1 MNKPKIRT
9 ILLGCLAANPGLT
22 VLLAVSIVSS
32 IVLELLPPLLLGHA
46 IDILTDNVMLTA
58 GLCFG
63 YFGLSA
69 AAGVC
74 RAAREALVT
83 AVGGKMTHAL
93 RSAMSRKL
101 SRLPA
106 GEFVTGT
113 SGSIAARF
121 TSDADAFEEMFSSGI
136 VSLLTDLGTVVGM
149 TVVIF
154 TKSPGLGMILIVV
167 LPLLF
172 LFTRRI
178 QKAMLS
184 AHEQNR
190 REIAKVAGFL
200 PETVS
205 NIRTIHVFNSER
217 FAEKRYDKVISES
230 YAAIEKTNF
239 YDAIYSPVI
248 LSTSAAVIG
257 VMMTLA
263 GRQGPFLELFGIT
276 VGTAVTVISY
286 VGKIFSPLESIGM
299 EIQTIQ
305 SAAAGIRRIREYL
318 ALPEREVPA
327 ESPAEA
333 AYKEKPQ
340 MTGAVPAGQKGP
352 VISLRD
358 VSFSYDGK
366 TPVLSHFSMMVEKG
380 ERVVLR
386 GRTGAGKS
394 TVFGLVLGLYTPTSG
409 SVTLAGR
416 NPAALKPEEKRQL
429 YGCVEQSFHPVMG
442 TFRDQITLGDNG
454 ISDSQCSRALAVV
467 GLSPLAAHLDEPFAP
482 ERLSHGQHQLLAI
495 ARAIVTNPPIL
506 LLDEITSGL
515 DSATEKTVMEAL
527 RRAASGRTVLSVSH
541 RALAGSGE
549 RVVFVGSA
557 ETEMAPGTA
566 VE

>member
-1 MNKPKIRT
+1 MKNNKIRSV
-9 ILLGCLAANPGLT
+9 LLGALAANLGLT
-22 VLLAVSIVSS
+22 VLLSVSIVSS
-32 IVLELLPPLLLGHA
+32 IILELLPPLLLGRA
-46 IDILTDNVMLTA
+46 VDSLTADRMLTA

-63 YFGLSA
+63 YFALTA

-74 RAAREALVT
+74 RAVREGLVT

-106 GEFVTGT
+106 EVFTTDT

-136 VSLLTDLGTVVGM
+136 VSLFTDLGTVVGM

-154 TKSPGLGMILIVV
+154 TKSPGLGLLLLVV

-172 LFTRRI
+172 VFTRQI
-178 QKAMLS
+178 QKRMLA
-184 AHEQNR
+184 AHGENR
-190 REIAKVAGFL
+190 RAIAKVTGFL
-200 PETVS
+200 PETLS

-217 FAEKRYDKVISES
+217 FAEEKYDKVIGES
-230 YAAIEKTNF
+230 FAAIEKTNF
-239 YDAIYSPVI
+239 YDAVYSPVI
-248 LSTSAAVIG
+248 LTTSAAVIG
-257 VMMTLA
+257 IMMTLA
-263 GRQGPFLELFGIT
+263 GRQGPFLALFGIT

-305 SAAAGIRRIREYL
+305 SAAAGIRRIRGFL
-318 ALPEREVPA
+318 ALPERE
-327 ESPAEA
+327 SPAKEVLQ
-333 AYKEKPQ
+333 EKPQ
-340 MTGAVPAGQKGP
+340 TAGTAPAARKEP
-352 VISLRD
+352 VIALRD

-366 TPVLSHFSMMVEKG
+366 APVLSHFSMIVEKG

-394 TVFGLVLGLYTPTSG
+394 TVFRLVLGLYTPQEG
-409 SVTLAGR
+409 SVRLAGR
-416 NPAALKPEEKRQL
+416 NPAALLPEEKRKL
-429 YGCVEQSFHPVMG
+429 YGCVEQSFRPVLG
-442 TFRDQITLGDNG
+442 SFRDQITLGSTG
-454 ISDSQCSRALAVV
+454 ITDAQCSRALSVV
-467 GLSPLAAHLDEPFAP
+467 GLSPLETHLDEPFAP

-495 ARAIVTNPPIL
+495 ARAIVTDPPVL

-527 RRAASGRTVLSVSH
+527 QRAAAGRTVLSVSH

-549 RVVFVGSA
+549 RVVFVGEK
-557 ETEMAPGTA
+557 ETD
-566 VE
+566 

>member
-1 MNKPKIRT
+1 MKNNKIRSV
-9 ILLGCLAANPGLT
+9 LLGALAANLGLT
-22 VLLAVSIVSS
+22 VLLSVSIVSS
-32 IVLELLPPLLLGHA
+32 IILELLPPLLLGRA
-46 IDILTDNVMLTA
+46 VDSLTADRMLTA

-63 YFGLSA
+63 YFALTA

-74 RAAREALVT
+74 RAVREGLVT
-83 AVGGKMTHAL
+83 AVGEKMTHAL

-106 GEFVTGT
+106 EVFTTDT

-136 VSLLTDLGTVVGM
+136 VSLFTDLGTVVGM

-154 TKSPGLGMILIVV
+154 TKSPGLGLILLVV

-172 LFTRRI
+172 VFTRQI
-178 QKAMLS
+178 QKRMLA
-184 AHEQNR
+184 AHGENR
-190 REIAKVAGFL
+190 RAIAKVTGFL
-200 PETVS
+200 PETLS

-217 FAEKRYDKVISES
+217 FAEEKYDKVIGES
-230 YAAIEKTNF
+230 FAAIEKTNF
-239 YDAIYSPVI
+239 YDAVYSPVI
-248 LSTSAAVIG
+248 LTTSAAVIG
-257 VMMTLA
+257 IMMTLA
-263 GRQGPFLELFGIT
+263 GRQGPFLALFGIT

-318 ALPEREVPA
+318 ALPERE
-327 ESPAEA
+327 SPAKEVLQ
-333 AYKEKPQ
+333 EKPQ
-340 MTGAVPAGQKGP
+340 TAGTAPAARKEP
-352 VISLRD
+352 VIALHD

-366 TPVLSHFSMMVEKG
+366 TPVLSHFSMIVEKG

-394 TVFGLVLGLYTPTSG
+394 TVFRLVLGLYTPQEG
-409 SVTLAGR
+409 SVRLAGR
-416 NPAALKPEEKRQL
+416 NPAALLPEEKRKL
-429 YGCVEQSFHPVMG
+429 YGCVEQSFRPVLG
-442 TFRDQITLGDNG
+442 SFRDQITLGSTG
-454 ISDSQCSRALAVV
+454 ITDAQCSRALSVV
-467 GLSPLAAHLDEPFAP
+467 GLSPLEAHLDEPFAP

-495 ARAIVTNPPIL
+495 ARAIVTDPPVL

-527 RRAASGRTVLSVSH
+527 QRAAAGRTVLSVSH

-549 RVVFVGSA
+549 RVVFVGQK
-557 ETEMAPGTA
+557 ETD
-566 VE
+566 

>member
-1 MNKPKIRT
+1 MKNNKIRSV
-9 ILLGCLAANPGLT
+9 LLGALAANLGLT
-22 VLLAVSIVSS
+22 VLLSVSIVSS
-32 IVLELLPPLLLGHA
+32 IILELLPPLLLGRA
-46 IDILTDNVMLTA
+46 VDSLTADRMLTA

-63 YFGLSA
+63 YFALTA

-74 RAAREALVT
+74 RAVREGLVT
-83 AVGGKMTHAL
+83 AVGEKMTHAL

-106 GEFVTGT
+106 EVFTTDT

-136 VSLLTDLGTVVGM
+136 VSLFTDLGTVVGM

-154 TKSPGLGMILIVV
+154 TKSPGLGLILLVV

-172 LFTRRI
+172 VFTRQI
-178 QKAMLS
+178 QKRMLA
-184 AHEQNR
+184 AHGENR
-190 REIAKVAGFL
+190 RAIAKVTGFL
-200 PETVS
+200 PETLS

-217 FAEKRYDKVISES
+217 FAEEKYDKVIGES
-230 YAAIEKTNF
+230 FAAIEKTNF
-239 YDAIYSPVI
+239 YDAVYSPVI
-248 LSTSAAVIG
+248 LTISAAVIG
-257 VMMTLA
+257 IMMTLA
-263 GRQGPFLELFGIT
+263 GRQGPFLALFGIT

-305 SAAAGIRRIREYL
+305 SAAAGIRRIRGFL
-318 ALPEREVPA
+318 ALPERE
-327 ESPAEA
+327 SPAKEA
-333 AYKEKPQ
+333 LQEKPQ
-340 MTGAVPAGQKGP
+340 TAGTAPAARKEP
-352 VISLRD
+352 VIALHD

-366 TPVLSHFSMMVEKG
+366 TPVLSHFSMIVEKG

-394 TVFGLVLGLYTPTSG
+394 TVFRLVLGLYTPQEG
-409 SVTLAGR
+409 SVRLAGR
-416 NPAALKPEEKRQL
+416 NPAALLPEEKRKL
-429 YGCVEQSFHPVMG
+429 YGCVEQSFRPVLG
-442 TFRDQITLGDNG
+442 SFRDQITLGSTG
-454 ISDSQCSRALAVV
+454 ITDAQCSRALSVV
-467 GLSPLAAHLDEPFAP
+467 GLSPLEAHLDEPFAP

-495 ARAIVTNPPIL
+495 ARAIVTDPPVL

-527 RRAASGRTVLSVSH
+527 QRAAAGRTVLSVSH

-549 RVVFVGSA
+549 RVVFVGQK
-557 ETEMAPGTA
+557 ETD
-566 VE
+566 

>member
-1 MNKPKIRT
+1 MKNNKIRSV
-9 ILLGCLAANPGLT
+9 LLGALAANLGLT
-22 VLLAVSIVSS
+22 VLLSVSIVSS
-32 IVLELLPPLLLGHA
+32 IILELLPPLLLGRA
-46 IDILTDNVMLTA
+46 VDSLTADRMLTA

-63 YFGLSA
+63 YFALTA

-74 RAAREALVT
+74 RAVREGLVT
-83 AVGGKMTHAL
+83 AVGEKMTHAL

-106 GEFVTGT
+106 EVFTTDT

-136 VSLLTDLGTVVGM
+136 VSLFTDLGTVVGM

-154 TKSPGLGMILIVV
+154 TKSPGLGLILLVV

-172 LFTRRI
+172 LFTRQV
-178 QKAMLS
+178 QKRMLA
-184 AHEQNR
+184 AHGENR
-190 REIAKVAGFL
+190 RAIAKVTGFL
-200 PETVS
+200 PETLN

-217 FAEKRYDKVISES
+217 FAEEKYDKVIGES
-230 YAAIEKTNF
+230 FAAIEKTNF
-239 YDAIYSPVI
+239 YDAVYSPVI
-248 LSTSAAVIG
+248 LTTSAAVIG
-257 VMMTLA
+257 IMMTLA
-263 GRQGPFLELFGIT
+263 GRQGPFLALFGIS

-318 ALPEREVPA
+318 ALPEREIPA
-327 ESPAEA
+327 ECPAAEA
-333 AYKEKPQ
+333 LQDKLQMAGTAPAARKE
-340 MTGAVPAGQKGP
+340 P
-352 VISLRD
+352 VIALRD

-366 TPVLSHFSMMVEKG
+366 TPVLSHFSMIVEKG

-394 TVFGLVLGLYTPTSG
+394 TVFRLVLGLYTPQEG
-409 SVTLAGR
+409 SVSLAGR
-416 NPAALKPEEKRQL
+416 NPAAFLPEEKRKL
-429 YGCVEQSFHPVMG
+429 YGCVEQSFRPVLG
-442 TFRDQITLGDNG
+442 SFRDQITLGSTG
-454 ISDSQCSRALAVV
+454 ITDAQCSRALSVV
-467 GLSPLAAHLDEPFAP
+467 GLSPLEAHLDEPFAP

-495 ARAIVTNPPIL
+495 ARAIVTAPPVL

-527 RRAASGRTVLSVSH
+527 QRAAAGRTVLSVSH

-549 RVVFVGSA
+549 RVVFVGQK
-557 ETEMAPGTA
+557 ETD
-566 VE
+566 

>member
-1 MNKPKIRT
+1 MKNNKIRSV
-9 ILLGCLAANPGLT
+9 LLGALAANLGLT
-22 VLLAVSIVSS
+22 VLLSVSIVSS
-32 IVLELLPPLLLGHA
+32 IILELLPPLLLGRA
-46 IDILTDNVMLTA
+46 VDSLTADRMLTA

-63 YFGLSA
+63 YFALTA

-74 RAAREALVT
+74 RAVREGLVT
-83 AVGGKMTHAL
+83 AVGEKMTHAL

-106 GEFVTGT
+106 EVFTTDT

-136 VSLLTDLGTVVGM
+136 VSLFTDLGTVVGM

-154 TKSPGLGMILIVV
+154 TKSPGLGLILLVV

-172 LFTRRI
+172 VFTRQI
-178 QKAMLS
+178 QKRMLA
-184 AHEQNR
+184 AHGENR
-190 REIAKVAGFL
+190 RAIAKVTGFL
-200 PETVS
+200 PETLS

-217 FAEKRYDKVISES
+217 FAEEKYDKVIGES
-230 YAAIEKTNF
+230 FAAIEKTNF
-239 YDAIYSPVI
+239 YDAVYSPVI
-248 LSTSAAVIG
+248 LTTSAAIIG
-257 VMMTLA
+257 IMMTLA
-263 GRQGPFLELFGIT
+263 GRQGPFLALFGIT

-318 ALPEREVPA
+318 ALPERE
-327 ESPAEA
+327 SPAKEVLQ
-333 AYKEKPQ
+333 EKPQ
-340 MTGAVPAGQKGP
+340 TAGTAPAARKEP
-352 VISLRD
+352 VIALHD

-366 TPVLSHFSMMVEKG
+366 TPVLSHFSMIVEKG

-394 TVFGLVLGLYTPTSG
+394 TVFRLVLGLYTPQEG
-409 SVTLAGR
+409 SVRLAGR
-416 NPAALKPEEKRQL
+416 NPAALLPEEKRKL
-429 YGCVEQSFHPVMG
+429 YGCVEQSFRPVLG
-442 TFRDQITLGDNG
+442 SFRDQITLGSTG
-454 ISDSQCSRALAVV
+454 ITDAQCSRALSVV
-467 GLSPLAAHLDEPFAP
+467 GLSPLEAHLDEPFAP

-495 ARAIVTNPPIL
+495 ARAIVTDPPVL

-527 RRAASGRTVLSVSH
+527 QRAAAGRTVLSVSH

-549 RVVFVGSA
+549 RVVFVGQK
-557 ETEMAPGTA
+557 ETD
-566 VE
+566 